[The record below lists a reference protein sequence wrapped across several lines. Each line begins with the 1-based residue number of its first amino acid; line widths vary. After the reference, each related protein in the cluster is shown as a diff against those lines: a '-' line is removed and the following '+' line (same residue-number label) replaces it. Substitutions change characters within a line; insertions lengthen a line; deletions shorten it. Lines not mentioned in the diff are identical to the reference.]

1 MKYSVVCSLASLFV
15 LAQYT
20 SALSTYVKAGEID
33 CYYENIEVGEK
44 LTISYQVG
52 DGGNNDIDFWVNDP
66 NGNMIISKTKQTSD
80 AHTITANVGG
90 KYTFCFGNEFSTSS
104 SKKVGFNVHEN
115 IQKIHESVKEHTDP
129 LEKELFELA
138 ESIFNIKAQQ
148 EYIVVRERQ
157 HRDTAESTNSR
168 VKWWSIAQMGL
179 LIAVCFWQVYYLKR
193 FFEVKRAV

>member
-1 MKYSVVCSLASLFV
+1 MGNEDNYSTTRIS
-15 LAQYT
+15 
-20 SALSTYVKAGEID
+20 KEIFF
-33 CYYENIEVGEK
+33 K
-44 LTISYQVG
+44 
-52 DGGNNDIDFWVNDP
+52 VNDP

-115 IQKIHESVKEHTDP
+115 IQKIHESVKGNLKTLIIDCLTKLFCLIEHTDP

-157 HRDTAESTNSR
+157 HRDSKCDNDSLR
-168 VKWWSIAQMGL
+168 SD
-179 LIAVCFWQVYYLKR
+179 
-193 FFEVKRAV
+193 

>member
-1 MKYSVVCSLASLFV
+1 MKYSVICSLASLFV

-157 HRDTAESTNSR
+157 HRDSKYDNDSLR
-168 VKWWSIAQMGL
+168 SD
-179 LIAVCFWQVYYLKR
+179 
-193 FFEVKRAV
+193 